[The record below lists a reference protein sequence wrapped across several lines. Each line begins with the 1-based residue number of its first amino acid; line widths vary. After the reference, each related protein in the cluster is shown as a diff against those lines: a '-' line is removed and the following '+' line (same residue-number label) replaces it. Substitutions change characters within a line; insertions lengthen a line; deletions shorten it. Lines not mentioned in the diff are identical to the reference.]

1 MQDLFW
7 QLKDTDYF
15 TVYTTLVFVA
25 VVFWFIRE
33 IVGSAGLALIS
44 VPFLAFGGILGRAF
58 FAHEM
63 ITLSYEKNID
73 VVITTALGVLASLIV
88 VLVSKWLWTIINE
101 HRVSQTKLVA
111 VPTRSPRLRR

>member
-7 QLKDTDYF
+7 QLGDTDSF
-15 TVYTTLVFVA
+15 TVYTTLAFVA

-33 IVGSAGLALIS
+33 IIGSPGLALAS
-44 VPFLAFGGILGRAF
+44 VPFLILGGILGPAF
-58 FAHEM
+58 FAYET
-63 ITLSYEKNID
+63 IALSYDKSVD
-73 VVITTALGVLASLIV
+73 VVMTTALGVFTSLMA

-101 HRVSQTKLVA
+101 HRVSKTKLVA